1 MPEIAPKRSKEWQ
14 ILLLLVLAMGICFI
28 DRGSLSIALTSLKR
42 DLSLDEKQL
51 GLLSS
56 AFFLSYTLMQLAVGK
71 LLERFDAA
79 KVFGLAFVVWSLA
92 TAATGL
98 SRDLHLFGITLSGFA
113 VLFTLR
119 LILGCGESVSFPA
132 TSALITRLFP
142 EELRGTANSLID
154 VGTKIGP
161 ALGIMA
167 GTAIVAASGWRM
179 MFLVLGLG
187 SMLWIPLWFVATRS
201 IRVSHGGERAW
212 SPTYLQVAAQRQFWG
227 AAIGHI
233 GSNYA
238 WSMFVSWLPYYFE
251 QRYHYSAKQLVV
263 VSSLPFWCLSV
274 ACGVAGVVSDRL
286 VRQGRNAVM
295 VRKATVCIGCIVA
308 AISLFVVVASN
319 RQLVSMGAM
328 MIASFGLGLFTSNNW
343 ALTQS
348 LAGPRAA
355 AKWTS
360 LQNLFANL
368 SATLSAWLTGVTL
381 AATHSFGAA
390 FSIASAFLLTG
401 TVFYWFVINARGQVT
416 WEHEPES
423 VVSPAT
429 P

>member
-1 MPEIAPKRSKEWQ
+1 MLKRSKEWQ
-14 ILLLLVLAMGICFI
+14 VLLLLVAAMGICFI

-42 DLSLDEKQL
+42 DLRLDERQL

-56 AFFLSYTLMQLAVGK
+56 AFFFSYTLMQLAVGK
-71 LLERFDAA
+71 LLEWFDAA
-79 KVFGLAFVVWSLA
+79 KVFGFAFAIWSLA

-98 SRDLHLFGITLSGFA
+98 TRDLHLFGITFSSFA
-113 VLFTLR
+113 VLFALR
-119 LILGCGESVSFPA
+119 LVLGCGESVSFPA

-142 EELRGTANSLID
+142 ESLRGTANSLID

-167 GTAIVAASGWRM
+167 GTAIVASHGWRA

-187 SMLWIPLWFVATRS
+187 SMLWIPPWFLATHSIKVAKQA
-201 IRVSHGGERAW
+201 ERAW
-212 SPTYLQVAAQRQFWG
+212 SPSYLQVAAQRQFWG

-251 QRYHYSAKQLVV
+251 QRYHFTAAQLVWI
-263 VSSLPFWCLSV
+263 SSLPFWCLSL
-274 ACGVAGVVSDRL
+274 ASIVAGVASDRL
-286 VRQGRNAVM
+286 VQSGRNPVM
-295 VRKATVCIGCIVA
+295 VRKSTVCIGCVVA
-308 AISLFVVVASN
+308 AISLIVVVASN
-319 RQLVSMGAM
+319 QQTVSISAM
-328 MIASFGLGLFTSNNW
+328 MMASFGLGLFTSNNW
-343 ALTQS
+343 ALTQL

-390 FSIASAFLLTG
+390 FSIASGFLLVG
-401 TVFYWFVINARGQVT
+401 TLFYWFVINARGQVY
-416 WEHEPES
+416 WQHEPAS
-423 VVSPAT
+423 
-429 P
+429 